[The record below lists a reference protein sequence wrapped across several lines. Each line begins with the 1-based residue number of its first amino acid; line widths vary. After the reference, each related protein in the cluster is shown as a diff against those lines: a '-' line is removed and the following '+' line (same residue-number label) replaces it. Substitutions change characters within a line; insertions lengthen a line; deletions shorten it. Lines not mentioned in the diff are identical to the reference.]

1 MNRADPVSSVLD
13 LRAGEWVE
21 VRSAKEILATL
32 DAKQALEGLPFMP
45 EMLQYC
51 GQRFRVYK
59 SAHKTCDTI
68 KQYVIHKMDS
78 TVHLENLR
86 CDGSG
91 HDGCQAKC
99 LIFWKEAWLKRVPDG
114 ASTSSAPVSQAVF
127 DRLLSASRAPADPV
141 SGEPRYRCQAT
152 DMLKATTLVR
162 RRERWDPRF
171 YIKDLTSRNV
181 TIGQM
186 LGHGAHAAFNAFTRK
201 WFNWR
206 YPPLKGL
213 AKGKTPTAAL
223 NIQPGELVQVRSK
236 AEIMQTLSPELRN
249 RGLWFDIEMVAHCNS
264 TFRVLDRVEKIVD
277 EKTGKMMRMANPCLI
292 LDGVICTGHNAI
304 DRMFCPRAI
313 YPYWREVWVKRVGT

>member
-1 MNRADPVSSVLD
+1 MHRTESPLN

-21 VRSAKEILATL
+21 VRSAAEILATL
-32 DAKQALEGLPFMP
+32 DDKQTLGGLPFMP

-51 GQRFRVYK
+51 GKRFRVYK

-68 KQYVIHKMDS
+68 KFYIIYKMDA
-78 TVHLENLR
+78 TVHLEDVR

-114 ASTSSAPVSQAVF
+114 DAPAAQPVPAAAMTTV
-127 DRLLSASRAPADPV
+127 LAGARAPNDPAT
-141 SGEPRYRCQAT
+141 GETRYRCQAT
-152 DMLKATTLVR
+152 DMLHASTVVR

-181 TIGQM
+181 TISQM
-186 LGHGAHAAFNAFTRK
+186 LIHGAHAMFNAFTRK

-206 YPPLKGL
+206 YPPVKGL
-213 AKGKTPTAAL
+213 AKGKTPVATL
-223 NIQPGELVQVRSK
+223 NLQPGELVQVRSRD
-236 AEIMQTLSPELRN
+236 EIMQTISPEQRN
-249 RGLWFDIEMVAHCNS
+249 RGLWFDIEQVAYCDKK
-264 TFRVLDRVEKIVD
+264 FRVLDRVEKLVD
-277 EKTGKMMRMANPCLI
+277 EKTGKMVHIPTPCLI
-292 LDGVICTGHNAI
+292 LDGVICTGHNSV

-313 YPYWREVWVKRVGT
+313 YPYWREIWLKRVDGAN